1 MSLHWR
7 TEEEEV
13 WLTPEGTTGDMG
25 QLPAGRRKRVFILLL
40 LGAAVLLVAYLLRQQ
55 MNRATLSVQDEVLA
69 VDGLVHAAAMEQD
82 AELFRAM
89 LSGRDAAWSDLQTVL
104 AEEDLAL
111 ERAAR
116 LLGLEPVPGQ
126 RVVADV
132 VLDADL
138 NEAVLQ
144 VEQVYR
150 PVAGSNLSQN
160 ITLQQTL
167 IYRQGEVGWL
177 LSPPLDKEAFWGSW
191 QAVTERYVTVR
202 YPGRDAEL
210 AVRLATDLNSELT
223 ALCRRGS
230 LYCASDWH
238 VFIRLERTPA
248 SLLRLARQHNVLVGN
263 AELNLPSPS
272 LFGVPVDEAG
282 YTALWQMYTEQ
293 VVGLAL
299 MRIAEGNA
307 ATGDYNHAAFDK
319 AVVMQ

>member
-7 TEEEEV
+7 TEEEGE
-13 WLTPEGTTGDMG
+13 WLTPEGAIEDKC
-25 QLPAGRRKRVFILLL
+25 QSPAGRRKRLFILLL
-40 LGAAVLLVAYLLRQQ
+40 LGAAVLLVASLLRQQ

-69 VDGLVHAAAMEQD
+69 VDKLVHAAAMEQD
-82 AELFRAM
+82 AELFRAL

-104 AEEDLAL
+104 AAEDLAL

-126 RVVADV
+126 RVVVDV
-132 VLDADL
+132 TLAADL

-150 PVAGSNLSQN
+150 PVAGSSLSQN
-160 ITLQQTL
+160 ITLRQTL
-167 IYRQGEVGWL
+167 IYRQGETGWL
-177 LSPPLDKEAFWGSW
+177 LSPPLDKEAFWGVW

-210 AVRLATDLNSELT
+210 AVRLAADLNGELA
-223 ALCRRGS
+223 ALCQRGS
-230 LYCASDWH
+230 LSCAADWH

-248 SLLRLARQHNVLVGN
+248 SLLRLARQHNVLVGR
-263 AELNLPSPS
+263 AELNLPTPS
-272 LFGVPVDEAG
+272 LFGVPADEAG
-282 YTALWQMYTEQ
+282 YTVLRQMYTEQ
-293 VVGLAL
+293 VIGLAL
-299 MRIAEGNA
+299 MRIAEGDPA
-307 ATGDYNHAAFDK
+307 PGDYNHAAFDK

>member
-1 MSLHWR
+1 
-7 TEEEEV
+7 
-13 WLTPEGTTGDMG
+13 
-25 QLPAGRRKRVFILLL
+25 
-40 LGAAVLLVAYLLRQQ
+40 
-55 MNRATLSVQDEVLA
+55 VQDEVLA
-69 VDGLVHAAAMEQD
+69 VDKLVHAAAMEQD
-82 AELFRAM
+82 AELFRAL

-104 AEEDLAL
+104 AAEDLAL

-126 RVVADV
+126 RVVVDV
-132 VLDADL
+132 TLAADL

-150 PVAGSNLSQN
+150 PVAGSSLSQN
-160 ITLQQTL
+160 ITLRQTL
-167 IYRQGEVGWL
+167 IYRQGGAGWL

-210 AVRLATDLNSELT
+210 AVRLAADLNSELA
-223 ALCRRGS
+223 ALCQRGP
-230 LYCASDWH
+230 LPCAPNWH

-272 LFGVPVDEAG
+272 LVGVPVAEAG
-282 YTALWQMYTEQ
+282 YTALWQMYNQQ

-299 MRIAEGNA
+299 MRIAQGNTA
-307 ATGDYNHAAFDK
+307 PGDYDHAAFDT